1 MTEAINAAMV
11 THALLVADAA
21 KPFFEVHLASFGGA
35 YAKLLE
41 QSEFQYHALSPQWTE
56 EQSKAIYAADQFESF
71 SNPYTEVLHEQ
82 IASSLHLYSTI
93 RPSAVAAFFVLSAS
107 ISARIARLPL
117 FVDMSMTR
125 EYATE
130 PKAIAAS
137 IADDGVVTKM
147 GLRMTMSH
155 VASWLMKRMT
165 FIAGPFEAAAREW
178 NITGIHLIWDLMEGD
193 YTVISDIPSWVGVD
207 EKKLPPQVTYVGPLY
222 GKLKM
227 EIPPEVM
234 ELREKATQE
243 GQPLIWFAMGSS
255 GQPPLVLSILR
266 ELLRQQPTWFVIA
279 PVHTLL
285 KGVGIDS
292 ADQHALVEAGLASDR
307 LFIPSSLL
315 PSHRVE
321 PLCDAALTHG
331 GQGTVHTSMCSGV
344 PFVGVGMMPEQD
356 LNIRLAAEKGMA
368 LQAMKTD
375 HPSQVAGLMKQLVES
390 KEMRV
395 KALKIKEQCQE
406 FTGEHAFVNLIR
418 EVTKS

>member
-1 MTEAINAAMV
+1 MWCRWLCALLVAVLACLLGLLSFLVDLGTSPPRHHEVLVQTSEQYKVIPRATEAEGLPVLVLMTEAINAAMV

-266 ELLRQQPTWFVIA
+266 ELLRQQPRPDSPSW
-279 PVHTLL
+279 PLEL
-285 KGVGIDS
+285 VG
-292 ADQHALVEAGLASDR
+292 
-307 LFIPSSLL
+307 
-315 PSHRVE
+315 
-321 PLCDAALTHG
+321 G
-331 GQGTVHTSMCSGV
+331 G
-344 PFVGVGMMPEQD
+344 
-356 LNIRLAAEKGMA
+356 IWR
-368 LQAMKTD
+368 
-375 HPSQVAGLMKQLVES
+375 
-390 KEMRV
+390 
-395 KALKIKEQCQE
+395 
-406 FTGEHAFVNLIR
+406 
-418 EVTKS
+418 

>member
-1 MTEAINAAMV
+1 M
-11 THALLVADAA
+11 LLVAM
-21 KPFFEVHLASFGGA
+21 PGA
-35 YAKLLE
+35 PSSVL
-41 QSEFQYHALSPQWTE
+41 FQ
-56 EQSKAIYAADQFESF
+56 AIYAADQFESF